1 MIRIATVATSALIA
15 LSLVGLP
22 LIAAPASAQQRGG
35 VQISGNAT
43 VIGLANNAVNAA
55 TGFLA
60 KADQN
65 VGAIKGDVKIDGNAT
80 VIGLANNA
88 VNAATGF
95 LSKACQ
101 NVGVVSSDT
110 GCE

>member
-1 MIRIATVATSALIA
+1 MIRITTAALVAVSLFTG
-15 LSLVGLP
+15 SLV
-22 LIAAPASAQQRGG
+22 ISPAMAQQRGG
-35 VQISGNAT
+35 VQIGGNAT

-65 VGAIKGDVKIDGNAT
+65 IGSIKGNVEVKGNAT

-88 VNAATGF
+88 VNASTGF
-95 LSKACQ
+95 LSNACQ
-101 NVGVVSSDT
+101 TVGGINSEA
-110 GCE
+110 GC

>member
-1 MIRIATVATSALIA
+1 M
-15 LSLVGLP
+15 
-22 LIAAPASAQQRGG
+22 AQQRGG

-55 TGFLA
+55 IGFLA

-65 VGAIKGDVKIDGNAT
+65 I
-80 VIGLANNA
+80 
-88 VNAATGF
+88 
-95 LSKACQ
+95 
-101 NVGVVSSDT
+101 GVVSSET

>member
-1 MIRIATVATSALIA
+1 
-15 LSLVGLP
+15 
-22 LIAAPASAQQRGG
+22 
-35 VQISGNAT
+35 
-43 VIGLANNAVNAA
+43 
-55 TGFLA
+55 
-60 KADQN
+60 
-65 VGAIKGDVKIDGNAT
+65 

-101 NVGVVSSDT
+101 NIGVVSSDT

>member
-1 MIRIATVATSALIA
+1 MIRITALSTTVATTALIA
-15 LSLVGLP
+15 LSLMT
-22 LIAAPASAQQRGG
+22 APASAQQKGG
-35 VQISGNAT
+35 VQIAGNAT

-65 VGAIKGDVKIDGNAT
+65 IGSIKGNVKVDGNAT

-88 VNAATGF
+88 VNASTGF

-101 NVGVVSSDT
+101 
-110 GCE
+110 

>member
-1 MIRIATVATSALIA
+1 MIRITTVPALAAVVA
-15 LSLVGLP
+15 LS
-22 LIAAPASAQQRGG
+22 IAAGSLAASPALAQQRGG
-35 VQISGNAT
+35 VEIGGNAT

-65 VGAIKGDVKIDGNAT
+65 IGSVKGDVNVKGNAT

-88 VNAATGF
+88 VNASTGF
-95 LSKACQ
+95 LSSACQ
-101 NVGVVSSDT
+101 TVGGINSESD
-110 GCE
+110 C

>member
-1 MIRIATVATSALIA
+1 M
-15 LSLVGLP
+15 
-22 LIAAPASAQQRGG
+22 AQQRGG

-65 VGAIKGDVKIDGNAT
+65 I
-80 VIGLANNA
+80 
-88 VNAATGF
+88 
-95 LSKACQ
+95 
-101 NVGVVSSDT
+101 GVVSSET

>member
-1 MIRIATVATSALIA
+1 MIRIAALTTSALIA
-15 LSLVGLP
+15 LSLVAG
-22 LIAAPASAQQRGG
+22 PASAQQRGG
-35 VQISGNAT
+35 VQIGGNAT
-43 VIGLANNAVNAA
+43 VIGLANNAVNAT

-65 VGAIKGDVKIDGNAT
+65 IGAIKGDVRIDGNAT

-88 VNAATGF
+88 VNASTGF

-101 NVGVVSSDT
+101 NVGVISSES